1 MLDRLKSWARRL
13 RSQLSETAICL
24 ALGLKDSLRWA
35 LLWRGV
41 RLAAMLALFW
51 LGVFVVWR
59 VDLFK
64 LALLL
69 GGMGVYEYVLP
80 LFQLVPVLALYGGA
94 LAVGT
99 AIVLSPFAA
108 VVLIIVTYL
117 GLLLLSFRWLAVRSL
132 FPRVL
137 RCVERQYASPR
148 PDTPHAPAGLA
159 WTQHLRLILTAV
171 IGTAVCLL
179 LPLTGGLFLLLW
191 VGYLSTR
198 SAALRTM
205 KGVASG
211 DHTLRLVRQARLPLT
226 LIGTCMTLLLLV
238 PVFGLIAP
246 TAMTAAAAH
255 LMKRS
260 LERLPDESAV

>member
-24 ALGLKDSLRWA
+24 ALGVKDSLRWT

-51 LGVFVVWR
+51 LGVFIVWR
-59 VDLFK
+59 VDLFT
-64 LALLL
+64 LALFL
-69 GGMGVYEYVLP
+69 GGVGIYDYVLP
-80 LFQLVPVLALYGGA
+80 LFREWLPFPGA

-148 PDTPHAPAGLA
+148 PDSPHAPAGLA

-179 LPLTGGLFLLLW
+179 LPVTGGVFLLLW

-198 SAALRTM
+198 SVALRTM
-205 KGVASG
+205 KGVTSG
-211 DHTLRLVRQARLPLT
+211 DHTLRLVRRARLSLT
-226 LIGTCMTLLLLV
+226 LTGTCLTLLLLV